1 MLKEG
6 AAPVEDLCF
15 RCRDTWR
22 GHHES
27 STPAGLPRHCEQL
40 EHRSLLSTLTP
51 TQMRHAY
58 GVDAVQFAANG
69 QSVPGTG
76 AGQTVAIVVA
86 SHNPNLS
93 QELQTFDAAYGLS
106 DPSLTQVNLAGG
118 STDDGWAQE
127 EALDVE
133 WAHSM
138 APGASIVAVEAR
150 SASIGDLLAAVN
162 VARQMPGVSV
172 VSMSWGGGEFRG
184 QTGYDGYFTTPSGH
198 NGVTFV
204 TASGDSGAW
213 SGAQWPASSTQ
224 VVAVGGTTLQT
235 DSSGN
240 SLSETAWDGSG
251 GGLSR
256 VVAEP
261 SYQRSVQRSGRRSTP
276 DVAMDGD
283 PATGVAVY
291 TISPSTGQGSWA
303 VVGGTSLSAQ
313 LFGGLVS
320 IADQGRAVRG
330 AGTLDGG
337 SQTLPALYS
346 ISSADFRDVIV
357 GSNGYAA
364 TPGYDL
370 ATGRGAPQG
379 NSLVAGLVSYTG
391 QAAASTRT
399 ARNIRRAP
407 FRLSVPRNSSTEI
420 STDAKTAVVFTS
432 ADLAGGSS
440 ETAGSHSQSTTAQ
453 DQATPEGL
461 VDRALAGLTRVRS
474 RTRARALAG
483 AEVRLS

>member
-1 MLKEG
+1 MNRRHRQG
-6 AAPVEDLCF
+6 F
-15 RCRDTWR
+15 R
-22 GHHES
+22 
-27 STPAGLPRHCEQL
+27 AFCEPL

-58 GVDAVQFAANG
+58 GVDAVQFSANG
-69 QSVPGTG
+69 QTVPGTG
-76 AGQTVAIVVA
+76 AGQTIAIVVA
-86 SHNPNLS
+86 SHNPYLS
-93 QELQTFDAAYGLS
+93 QELQAFDTNYGLA

-133 WAHSM
+133 WAHAM

-213 SGAQWPASSTQ
+213 SGAQWPASSSQ
-224 VVAVGGTTLQT
+224 VVAVGGTTLRT
-235 DSSGN
+235 DSAGN
-240 SLSETAWDGSG
+240 SLSESAWYASG

-303 VVGGTSLSAQ
+303 AVGGTSLSAQ
-313 LFGGLVS
+313 LFGGLVA
-320 IADQGRAVRG
+320 IADQGRALRG

-346 ISSADFRDVIV
+346 VSSADFRDVTA

-370 ATGRGAPQG
+370 ATGRGSPGG
-379 NSLVAGLVSYTG
+379 NSLVADLVSYTG
-391 QAAASTRT
+391 QASATTR
-399 ARNIRRAP
+399 AGRIIRRTP
-407 FRLSVPRNSSTEI
+407 FRFSVPRSSTTQLATEV
-420 STDAKTAVVFTS
+420 KTAFVFTS
-432 ADLAGGSS
+432 TDLASGSS
-440 ETAGSHSQSTTAQ
+440 ETPGHPEKSTDVQ
-453 DQATPEGL
+453 DLATPTGL
-461 VDRALAGLTRVRS
+461 VDSALAKLTKIRS
-474 RTRARALAG
+474 WTRPHSSTG
-483 AEVRLS
+483 VEVRLS